1 MDLTLRLFSYPNG
14 FLVENQSEVGSVGSN
29 GYAIGSIDLNSFPDN
44 DESLTS
50 HIVSGSTIGSSN
62 APDIVTDKSS
72 SESRVVWDFGKGISR
87 SIPDG
92 SDESS
97 VGGVFSLEDN
107 RKCGRKDEVNVK
119 KSRLGTGEEQR
130 LPDVCKESNED
141 FDDVVYTLDRRE
153 EELAAYMSG
162 LQISASKSVVAN
174 EKISSNRKT
183 KKTKIKKKNEETV
196 DSTALLIACAESIA
210 SGDLPKAKEM
220 LGKIRQHSSICG
232 DAVQRLAHY
241 FAEGLEARMFG
252 TGGSEEARN
261 GPGPSDYLKAHCM
274 SVVFS
279 PFRRV
284 LNFASNYMIVA
295 RSSKASRI
303 HVIDFGISF
312 DFQWPILIRRLAA
325 RPGGGP
331 PPSLRITGID
341 FPLPGP
347 RPAERV
353 DEMGRRLARYAEA
366 HDLPFE
372 YKSVAR
378 AWGDVTREDLEIRA
392 GEEFVVV
399 NLSERAK
406 TLPDEMNAAFEKS
419 RANVLELIRKARPDI
434 FVQGVVN
441 GSHGNS
447 FFLSRFREALF
458 HYSVVFD
465 MLETTAGPGGGGAE
479 RMVVER
485 DVLGKEVLNVV
496 ACEGWERVERP
507 ETYRQWHGR
516 NVRAGF
522 EQVPLE
528 KGLTGELNRR
538 LKGFYHKEHVI
549 VEGNR
554 WLLMSWKG
562 RTLYA
567 LSFWRPAS

>member
-1 MDLTLRLFSYPNG
+1 MDLTLRLFNYPNG
-14 FLVENQSEVGSVGSN
+14 FLFQNQSEVGSVGSN
-29 GYAIGSIDLNSFPDN
+29 GHSIGSIDLNSFPDN
-44 DESLTS
+44 DESLT
-50 HIVSGSTIGSSN
+50 IASSN
-62 APDIVTDKSS
+62 APNIVTDKSS

-87 SIPDG
+87 SLPIE

-97 VGGVFSLEDN
+97 VGRVFSLEDN
-107 RKCGRKDEVNVK
+107 AKCGPNEVNVK
-119 KSRLGTGEEQR
+119 KTRFGTGEER
-130 LPDVCKESNED
+130 KLPDVCNESNED

-162 LQISASKSVVAN
+162 LQITASKSVVVTN
-174 EKISSNRKT
+174 EKISSNKKKSKT
-183 KKTKIKKKNEETV
+183 KTKKKKNEETI
-196 DSTALLIACAESIA
+196 DYTALLIGCAESIS
-210 SGDLPKAKEM
+210 SGDLPKAKQM

-232 DAVQRLAHY
+232 DAGQRVAHY
-241 FAEGLEARMFG
+241 FAEGLEARAFG
-252 TGGSEEARN
+252 TTDVRN

-279 PFRRV
+279 PFRRI
-284 LNFASNYMIVA
+284 LNFASNYMIAA
-295 RSSKASRI
+295 RSVKSARI

-312 DFQWPILIRRLAA
+312 DFQWPILIRRLAS
-325 RPGGGP
+325 RGGGP
-331 PPSLRITGID
+331 PTALRITGID

-366 HDLPFE
+366 HGVPFE

-378 AWGDVTREDLEIRA
+378 AWGDVTRKDLEIRS

-419 RANVLELIRKARPDI
+419 RANVLELIREAKPDI

-465 MLETTAGPGGGGAE
+465 MLETTGGNGGGGAE

-485 DVLGKEVLNVV
+485 DVIWKEVMNVV

-522 EQVPLE
+522 KQVALE
-528 KGLTGELNRR
+528 KGLMGELERR

-549 VEGNR
+549 VEENR

-567 LSFWRPAS
+567 LSFWRPAG